1 MFLTEVL
8 GAQNTV
14 SHEIFCGS
22 LFCGLVIF
30 CVLRELSFVIRTDC
44 FAKIGTRKNFVP
56 HGKTEHLFTHC
67 LVCLLVGFSL
77 GTKRHCNSYRVLKPK
92 CEHFCCL
99 SKCMT
104 PLSSQSK
111 NIRRYKIQQARAK
124 RTCISLQYFPAYLN
138 LLLSNLVIRIT
149 MNPARLYLTIRLNS
163 KTTLVCSYSV
173 FMKMTGAL

>member
-1 MFLTEVL
+1 M
-8 GAQNTV
+8 
-14 SHEIFCGS
+14 SHEIFAGVY
-22 LFCGLVIF
+22 FCGLVIF

-77 GTKRHCNSYRVLKPK
+77 GTKRHCNSYRVLKTK
-92 CEHFCCL
+92 CKHFCCL

-111 NIRRYKIQQARAK
+111 NIRTSQEVRYNKLGQNVPASRFSI
-124 RTCISLQYFPAYLN
+124 FPLIWTYYYRS
-138 LLLSNLVIRIT
+138 SNLVTRIT
-149 MNPARLYLTIRLNS
+149 MNPGRLYLTIRLNR
-163 KTTLVCSYSV
+163 KTTLVYSYSV
-173 FMKMTGAL
+173 FTYAVSSLVIH

>member
-14 SHEIFCGS
+14 WHEIFAGVY
-22 LFCGLVIF
+22 FCGLVIF
-30 CVLRELSFVIRTDC
+30 CVLWELTFVIRTDW

-67 LVCLLVGFSL
+67 HVCLLVGFSL
-77 GTKRHCNSYRVLKPK
+77 DTKRHCNSYRVLKPK

-99 SKCMT
+99 SKCKT

-111 NIRRYKIQQARAK
+111 KYKNFSGSKIQQARAYP
-124 RTCISLQYFPAYLN
+124 S
-138 LLLSNLVIRIT
+138 
-149 MNPARLYLTIRLNS
+149 
-163 KTTLVCSYSV
+163 SV
-173 FMKMTGAL
+173 FSRLFEPITIKFGTQNNNESCSTISGYPIKTGKQR